1 MTIEQE
7 IAQRKT
13 ETGAVILAHNY
24 QRPEVQD
31 IADFVGDSF
40 ELARKAGSL
49 ENDVVVFCGVHFMAE
64 SCKILAPD
72 KKVILPAE
80 NAGCPLADT
89 ITGEQL
95 RQLKSRYPGV
105 PVVTYI
111 NSSADVKAESDICC
125 TSSNALE
132 VVESLDSDRVLFTP
146 DGNLA
151 NYVQQ
156 FTHKQ
161 IIPWDGYCIV
171 HHRVMVEDIIR
182 IKAIYDD
189 AWVIAHPECQ
199 PEVVEMAD
207 VVCSTSKMIPESRNA
222 PTETIVLVTEE
233 GMRHPLKK
241 AVPEKQFILAT
252 PKLVCRNMKKTTL
265 EHVRDAL
272 KEQEPEITVSPDIA
286 RKALV
291 PLERMLAVGAGRVAR
306 KGEQN

>member
-1 MTIEQE
+1 MTIERD
-7 IAQRKT
+7 IT
-13 ETGAVILAHNY
+13 ELKAERGAVILAHNY
-24 QRPEVQD
+24 QRAEVQD

-40 ELARKAGSL
+40 ELARRAATL
-49 ENDVVVFCGVHFMAE
+49 ENDLVIFCGVHFMAE

-72 KKVILPAE
+72 KHVILPAQD
-80 NAGCPLADT
+80 AGCPLADT
-89 ITGEQL
+89 ITGDQL
-95 RQLKSRYPGV
+95 RHLKSQYPGV

-132 VVESLDSDRVLFTP
+132 VVESLEGDRILFTP

-156 FTHKQ
+156 FTRKQ
-161 IIPWDGYCIV
+161 IIPWNGYCIV
-171 HHRVMVEDIIR
+171 HHRVMVEDIIQ

-207 VVCSTSKMIPESRNA
+207 VVCSTSKMVPESRNA
-222 PTETIVLVTEE
+222 PTDTIIVVTEE
-233 GMRHPLKK
+233 GMRHPLQK
-241 AVPEKQFILAT
+241 AVPEKQFVLAT

-272 KEQEPEITVSPDIA
+272 SRQKPEITVDPEIS
-286 RKALV
+286 RKAMI
-291 PLERMLAVGAGRVAR
+291 PLQRMLDVGAGKVAR
-306 KGEQN
+306 KGGQT